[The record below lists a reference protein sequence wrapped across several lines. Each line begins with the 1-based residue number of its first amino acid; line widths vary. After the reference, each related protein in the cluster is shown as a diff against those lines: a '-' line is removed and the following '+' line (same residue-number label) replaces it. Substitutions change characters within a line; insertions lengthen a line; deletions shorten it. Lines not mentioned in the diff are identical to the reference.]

1 MIWNSVALM
10 TAIDLLIVIAVAYSF
25 RAFLVH
31 RRALAAA
38 NAHIGLM
45 VIGVGLLLMAGFY
58 ISDLVAMHVLPLFVA
73 TSVAMDVMADL
84 HLNYRWIVTLVGVGP
99 VALGAVAVTRQLI
112 VSIKRSNRSEERF
125 NALFES
131 ETIGVSITS
140 ADGSYIATNPAY
152 QHMLRYSAEELRGMR
167 WQDVSLAEDIEHAL
181 SETRHMRSGEDSG
194 VILRNAL

>member
-1 MIWNSVALM
+1 LATEEHAVIWNSVALM

-84 HLNYRWIVTLVGVGP
+84 HLNYRWIVTLVGVGA

-112 VSIKRSNRSEERF
+112 FSIKPIR
-125 NALFES
+125 
-131 ETIGVSITS
+131 IYP
-140 ADGSYIATNPAY
+140 GSPWEN
-152 QHMLRYSAEELRGMR
+152 
-167 WQDVSLAEDIEHAL
+167 
-181 SETRHMRSGEDSG
+181 
-194 VILRNAL
+194 